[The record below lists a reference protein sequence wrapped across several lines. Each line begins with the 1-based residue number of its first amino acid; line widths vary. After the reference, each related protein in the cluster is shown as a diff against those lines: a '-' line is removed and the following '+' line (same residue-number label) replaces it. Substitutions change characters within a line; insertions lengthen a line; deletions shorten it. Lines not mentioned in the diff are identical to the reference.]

1 MRRLMARQLSTDK
14 IASTG
19 NADGPAARQD
29 APANATAAK
38 SPASAIRPD
47 SLKLMQGDVPKLLI
61 NCLPNN
67 IFITC
72 TRTVP
77 SHRLLFK
84 LSSGLVGA
92 RNAAKTA
99 PKTVMLLIDAVK
111 ARLKELGGGDVV
123 RVDFRGIT
131 RARSVL
137 VSQLRRMGIGITE
150 IGDSTGIPFNG
161 CRPKKSRRL

>member
-1 MRRLMARQLSTDK
+1 MRRPTMRRFFTDK
-14 IASTG
+14 IISAG
-19 NADGPAARQD
+19 NADSLATCQGAST
-29 APANATAAK
+29 NATAAK
-38 SPASAIRPD
+38 SPSLANRPD
-47 SLKLMQGDVPKLLI
+47 SMKLMQGEVPKLLI

-72 TRTVP
+72 MRTAP

-111 ARLKELGGGDVV
+111 ARLKEVGAGDLV
-123 RVDFRGIT
+123 RIDFRGIT
-131 RARSVL
+131 KARSVL

-150 IGDSTGIPFNG
+150 IGDSTGVPFNG